1 MSTTR
6 RRPGSFDSTATSEVY
21 TLTYNPFMGH
31 VSLLR
36 EYDVDPVLTDT
47 ELAAAKNLV
56 TERPN
61 GRQDRAGGDT
71 DWFARPQA
79 SSTPSRGLAL

>member
-1 MSTTR
+1 M
-6 RRPGSFDSTATSEVY
+6 
-21 TLTYNPFMGH
+21 
-31 VSLLR
+31 
-36 EYDVDPVLTDT
+36 LTDT
-47 ELAAAKNLV
+47 ELAAAKNLA